1 MSAPER
7 IDFDNAKYIEQLEA
21 EIDRLRAVLRSLIRQ
36 IEVEL

>member
-1 MSAPER
+1 MN
-7 IDFDNAKYIEQLEA
+7 FDNAKYIEQLEA